1 MEITEHDALIYIY
14 GVLTLAL
21 VLGNA
26 RSGTILPAP
35 ELVNRADGT
44 FVYVYHATVGTG
56 VLIAMEI
63 AVMIYATYLAHCKI
77 GTNVELRKKLFPLL
91 LGTVCILGGN
101 LLCMLPGSV
110 FPFDMLGSVGMAIC
124 MVYIM
129 YKQYL
134 FDFSYRATVGA
145 VYFLAVIV
153 AAIPVV
159 ILSYNLEIVTG
170 SLGQAA
176 VQRLILCIALQSG
189 WTVLVILLPGSGWR
203 IFYIRSRSICWK
215 ESGNFRTGRHPF

>member
-1 MEITEHDALIYIY
+1 M
-14 GVLTLAL
+14 LTLAL

-101 LLCMLPGSV
+101 LL
-110 FPFDMLGSVGMAIC
+110 
-124 MVYIM
+124 
-129 YKQYL
+129 
-134 FDFSYRATVGA
+134 
-145 VYFLAVIV
+145 
-153 AAIPVV
+153 
-159 ILSYNLEIVTG
+159 
-170 SLGQAA
+170 
-176 VQRLILCIALQSG
+176 
-189 WTVLVILLPGSGWR
+189 
-203 IFYIRSRSICWK
+203 
-215 ESGNFRTGRHPF
+215 